1 MVGAD
6 HELIV
11 AGTTNGHGN
20 APLYAPALPMHHA
33 KMSFQSVARTHPGVL
48 RPHNEDAV
56 LERGEAGIWAVSDGM
71 GGHAAGDVASAV
83 VIDSLKGLTLTG
95 DNFTSVNAV
104 RDALS
109 WANSELYRRGSSLS
123 PDRTMGATVT
133 VLGADAKKFFC
144 LWAGDSRLYRFRSD
158 RLTQLTRDHRYVQTL
173 IDSGLLDA
181 ADAENHPRRSVI
193 TRAVGVDPELKLD
206 QCEGRIEPGDV
217 FLLMTDGVSGVCKDG
232 DIADILSR
240 LNLEDAADRIV
251 EQCLQHGAPDNL
263 SLILVA
269 AKS

>member
-1 MVGAD
+1 
-6 HELIV
+6 
-11 AGTTNGHGN
+11 
-20 APLYAPALPMHHA
+20 MHHA
-33 KMSFQSVARTHPGVL
+33 MMSLLSVARTHPGVV

-83 VIDSLKGLTLTG
+83 VIDSLKGLTPTG
-95 DNFTSVNAV
+95 YNFTSANAV
-104 RDALS
+104 RDALN
-109 WANSELYRRGSSLS
+109 WANGELYRRGSSLS

-133 VLGADAKKFFC
+133 VLGIDAKNFFC
-144 LWAGDSRLYRFRSD
+144 LWAGDSRLYRFRGN

-173 IDSGLLDA
+173 IDSGLLNEA
-181 ADAENHPRRSVI
+181 EAENHPRRSVI
-193 TRAVGVDPELKLD
+193 TRAVGVDLELKLD
-206 QCEGRIEPGDV
+206 DCEGLIEAGDV
-217 FLLMTDGVSGVCKDG
+217 FLLVTDGVSGVCKDD

-240 LNLEDAADRIV
+240 YKLEDAADRIV
-251 EQCLQHGAPDNL
+251 EQCLRQGAPDNL